1 MILCEI
7 VPKACTR
14 MATAKRKG
22 AILIQA
28 YIRNMTGEQ
37 YLAAIAR
44 EPSVIIPT
52 GSCEIYG
59 PHLPMGT
66 DLLAAQGIAER
77 IAQRTGFL
85 IAPAI
90 ETGESSA
97 LSAFPCTFA
106 MPRHILEDYLDFLVG
121 KLVSDGVKRIVFLTG
136 HAGNVDTVSY
146 IAKKYLHTHGLQS
159 CQIDWWRFART
170 HSDGILTNTGSM
182 AHGHASECG
191 TSVMLHIGIKN
202 LLREFSGIRKG
213 RKTPLMKAPGKHL
226 DSGPLQSAGKLLCLC
241 PVRPG
246 FHLVQ
251 KDLACQ
257 TFPGDGKG
265 GQLWGDQV
273 LELCS
278 GEGTKALRAVDCL

>member
-1 MILCEI
+1 MISCEI
-7 VPKACTR
+7 VRKACTR

-90 ETGESSA
+90 EMGESSA
-97 LSAFPCTFA
+97 LSAFPCTD
-106 MPRHILEDYLDFLVG
+106 R
-121 KLVSDGVKRIVFLTG
+121 K
-136 HAGNVDTVSY
+136 
-146 IAKKYLHTHGLQS
+146 
-159 CQIDWWRFART
+159 
-170 HSDGILTNTGSM
+170 
-182 AHGHASECG
+182 
-191 TSVMLHIGIKN
+191 SV
-202 LLREFSGIRKG
+202 
-213 RKTPLMKAPGKHL
+213 
-226 DSGPLQSAGKLLCLC
+226 
-241 PVRPG
+241 V
-246 FHLVQ
+246 
-251 KDLACQ
+251 
-257 TFPGDGKG
+257 
-265 GQLWGDQV
+265 
-273 LELCS
+273 
-278 GEGTKALRAVDCL
+278 